1 MSHHQ
6 YNHYAS
12 GKPTSTQRQYDHS
25 SMQSEREHRWGSNLG
40 PGSSYG
46 SSGASSSRAERSDRG
61 IPSLL
66 SQTVSYRSE
75 QSRASMDDIDERAV
89 EIQISR
95 AREEAK
101 GYGKH
106 QPTDQGTRFTTTQRE
121 EFHSTGREMH
131 YPISSSSAP
140 VQHRRSAVD
149 SDGSAW
155 PSGYKRPTS
164 DNSEFYSSSAFK
176 YASGGDSH
184 HNTRCEREGE
194 MHSGA
199 GSKDYE
205 YAGRETP
212 SVSISESSIPK
223 FSPQSATDI
232 LLFFGLEKEDLNE
245 FKSYPE
251 DQLTPENLPFILRQM
266 RIKKGKTAAGGQ
278 KNPYPD
284 PRATSGSGLESHS
297 MSSSTAASQKGMSSS
312 GVLQSKVIDYG
323 HVSRYTGGITD
334 EVGRTGD
341 SRHNESGS
349 MLLRDPYSH
358 GRDQQEPLQKN
369 RTEMKSAA
377 LGASHDQES
386 SVTSQSSL
394 YRSAL
399 KSVVPQTRQ
408 LQPSQE
414 VFSPYSLKKN
424 TDVGILKSEASKL
437 APSKELEANR
447 PPTKTIQPTF
457 KSTSKGHGM
466 SPTVTGVV
474 LFDSKNRDAKTQNKS
489 QVKVPTGAEQ
499 FKKQQAQEQPQIQRQ
514 AQEQLQNQHQPV
526 DQQLKLLQQQQSNQ
540 PGFHPG
546 QATWLP
552 AFSSSRLVSHNPGLG
567 ASPALG
573 NPAFTPR
580 APPVVIRPSALPQ
593 MMSFGHP
600 NVKMG
605 TGSRPSAEK
614 VEACSSLP
622 TLAMMYDYAATSPK
636 SFPHTCSLCKTE
648 CIRMKVSALCCH
660 AAFYLLSLQSTLCTN
675 WFVSFPGQGFSFSY
689 FYFLLFLLKT
699 NVILRRWY
707 FYPFPSSSCDTAK

>member
-6 YNHYAS
+6 YHHYAS

-25 SMQSEREHRWGSNLG
+25 SMQSAREHRWGSNLG

-46 SSGASSSRAERSDRG
+46 SSGASSSRVERSDRG

-66 SQTVSYRSE
+66 SQTGSYRPE
-75 QSRASMDDIDERAV
+75 QSRTSMDDIDARAV

-95 AREEAK
+95 AREEVK
-101 GYGKH
+101 GYSKH

-131 YPISSSSAP
+131 YPVSSSSASG
-140 VQHRRSAVD
+140 QHRRSDVD

-155 PSGYKRPTS
+155 PSGYERPAS
-164 DNSEFYSSSAFK
+164 ENSEFYSSSAFK
-176 YASGGDSH
+176 YTSSGNSR
-184 HNTRCEREGE
+184 HNTHPEREGE

-199 GSKDYE
+199 SSKDYD
-205 YAGRETP
+205 YAGREMP
-212 SVSISESSIPK
+212 SVSTSESSIPK
-223 FSPQSATDI
+223 YSPQSAADI

-245 FKSYPE
+245 LKSYPE
-251 DQLTPENLPFILRQM
+251 DQLTPENLPFILRQI
-266 RIKKGKTAAGGQ
+266 RIKKEKTAAGGQ

-284 PRATSGSGLESHS
+284 PRATTSGSGLESHG
-297 MSSSTAASQKGMSSS
+297 MSSSTAANHEGMSSS
-312 GVLQSKVIDYG
+312 SVLQSKVIDYG
-323 HVSRYTGGITD
+323 HVSRFPGGITD
-334 EVGRTGD
+334 EVGRSGD
-341 SRHNESGS
+341 SRHNESGN

-369 RTEMKSAA
+369 RTETKSAA

-394 YRSAL
+394 YRSVL
-399 KSVVPQTRQ
+399 NSVDPQTQQ

-414 VFSPYSLKKN
+414 VFSPYSLKKD
-424 TDVGILKSEASKL
+424 TKVGILKSEASKL
-437 APSKELEANR
+437 APSKELEADG
-447 PPTKTIQPTF
+447 PPSKAMQPTF
-457 KSTSKGHGM
+457 KPTSKGHGM

-499 FKKQQAQEQPQIQRQ
+499 FKKQQAQEQPPIQRQ
-514 AQEQLQNQHQPV
+514 AQEHPQTQGQAQEQTQTQHQPV
-526 DQQLKLLQQQQSNQ
+526 DQQLKLLQQQQQQPKVQQPNQ
-540 PGFHPG
+540 PGFQPE

-552 AFSSSRLVSHNPGLG
+552 AFSSSRLVSHNSGLG
-567 ASPALG
+567 ASPAMG
-573 NPAFTPR
+573 NPAFIPR
-580 APPVVIRPSALPQ
+580 GPPVVIPPSALPQ
-593 MMSFGHP
+593 MMNFGNP
-600 NVKMG
+600 NVKMA
-605 TGSRPSAEK
+605 TSSRPSAEK
-614 VEACSSLP
+614 VEASSSLP

-660 AAFYLLSLQSTLCTN
+660 AAFFFLTVPRVNLLYQLVCLI
-675 WFVSFPGQGFSFSY
+675 P
-689 FYFLLFLLKT
+689 
-699 NVILRRWY
+699 
-707 FYPFPSSSCDTAK
+707 

>member
-46 SSGASSSRAERSDRG
+46 SSGASSSRVERSDRG
-61 IPSLL
+61 IPSL
-66 SQTVSYRSE
+66 SQTVSYRPE
-75 QSRASMDDIDERAV
+75 QSRTSMDDIDERAV

-95 AREEAK
+95 AREEVK
-101 GYGKH
+101 GYAKH
-106 QPTDQGTRFTTTQRE
+106 QSTDQGTRFTTTQRE
-121 EFHSTGREMH
+121 EFHSTGRDMH
-131 YPISSSSAP
+131 YPMSSSLAP
-140 VQHRRSAVD
+140 IQHRRSAVD

-155 PSGYKRPTS
+155 PSDYKRPTS
-164 DNSEFYSSSAFK
+164 DSSEFYSSSDFK
-176 YASGGDSH
+176 YASSGDSH
-184 HNTRCEREGE
+184 QNTRHERESD

-205 YAGRETP
+205 YAERETP
-212 SVSISESSIPK
+212 SASTSESSIPK
-223 FSPQSATDI
+223 FSPQSASDI

-245 FKSYPE
+245 LKSYPE
-251 DQLTPENLPFILRQM
+251 DQLTPANLPFILRQI
-266 RIKKGKTAAGGQ
+266 RIKKGKTAAGGH

-284 PRATSGSGLESHS
+284 PRATTSASGLESHG
-297 MSSSTAASQKGMSSS
+297 MSSSTAASHKGISSS

-323 HVSRYTGGITD
+323 HVSRYTGTGGITD
-334 EVGRTGD
+334 EVGRTSD
-341 SRHNESGS
+341 SRHNESGG

-377 LGASHDQES
+377 LGACHDQES

-394 YRSAL
+394 YRSVL

-414 VFSPYSLKKN
+414 VFSPYSLKKD
-424 TDVGILKSEASKL
+424 TDGILKSEASKL
-437 APSKELEANR
+437 APAKELEADK

-499 FKKQQAQEQPQIQRQ
+499 FQKEQPT
-514 AQEQLQNQHQPV
+514 NQHQPV
-526 DQQLKLLQQQQSNQ
+526 DQQLKLLQQQQPKVQQSNQ
-540 PGFHPG
+540 PGFQPG
-546 QATWLP
+546 QAAWLP

-573 NPAFTPR
+573 NPAFIPR
-580 APPVVIRPSALPQ
+580 APPVGIPPSALPQ
-593 MMSFGHP
+593 MMNFGHP

-605 TGSRPSAEK
+605 TSSRPSAEK
-614 VEACSSLP
+614 MEASSSQP

-675 WFVSFPGQGFSFSY
+675 WFVLFPEQGFSF
-689 FYFLLFLLKT
+689 F
-699 NVILRRWY
+699 
-707 FYPFPSSSCDTAK
+707 